1 MATRGWNDTGIQ
13 YCSCLNF
20 RQNKDKSLKWHAS
33 SVVSTFSA
41 DNHDTTS
48 VVTRPSKY
56 VLLRFARILFRE
68 SNLHTKPSLRITATH
83 CDGVAPETWSFF
95 RPGFLSLLYVSTWK
109 KEGSE
114 RGHDMSR
121 KPPDF
126 TLILPLLLFSLSF
139 SLGSFFLLSCT
150 LRSFLSLVVTHSLSY
165 LVTDN

>member
-1 MATRGWNDTGIQ
+1 MTTRGWNDTGIQ
-13 YCSCLNF
+13 CCSCCLNF
-20 RQNKDKSLKWHAS
+20 GQNWDKILKWHAA

-48 VVTRPSKY
+48 VVTQLSKCL
-56 VLLRFARILFRE
+56 LLRFTWILFRE

-95 RPGFLSLLYVSTWK
+95 RPGFLSLLYVSSWK

-121 KPPDF
+121 KSLDF
-126 TLILPLLLFSLSF
+126 TLILPVLLFS
-139 SLGSFFLLSCT
+139 LSCT

-165 LVTDN
+165 LVTYN